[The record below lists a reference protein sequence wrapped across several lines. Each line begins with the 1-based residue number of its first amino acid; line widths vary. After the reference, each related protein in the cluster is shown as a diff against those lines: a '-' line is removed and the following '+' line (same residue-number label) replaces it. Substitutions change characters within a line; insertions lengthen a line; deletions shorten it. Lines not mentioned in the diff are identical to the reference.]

1 VVSGASGLVVAVL
14 LGSGGPPPFSPG
26 AMAGPAPP
34 PAPAPAPGAAPAP
47 AARPAP
53 VRRLQLFDSLEESF
67 APAPAHRAPSR
78 HLFVPHP
85 GRDADNLQAEGFLF
99 DARIE
104 PDGTLTFLDL
114 SRSAVFNNRLAAEL
128 HWPRHQMRGPA
139 RPWTLSPVVNERGE
153 RPTVDE
159 VLAAGLLTTRQ
170 LPETLKRV
178 FRYRWPMPPW
188 ISIFESQRPHHK
200 REVRNATLDLRT
212 EMAARQRQAAAAAA
226 VEDLPAELQAIW
238 SDRRLPP
245 EERQRVIRAIGDD
258 ADDSPAGRRAREI
271 VRQFL
276 HTRGAPPD

>member
-1 VVSGASGLVVAVL
+1 VSGASGLLVAVL
-14 LGSGGPPPFSPG
+14 LSSGGPSPPSPG
-26 AMAGPAPP
+26 AAPAAPAPP
-34 PAPAPAPGAAPAP
+34 PGAAPAP
-47 AARPAP
+47 AARRVP

-67 APAPAHRAPSR
+67 APAPAHRVPSR

-85 GRDADNLQAEGFLF
+85 GRDGDNIQAEGFLF
-99 DARIE
+99 DTRIE

-128 HWPRHQMRGPA
+128 HWPRHPLRGPA

-153 RPTVDE
+153 RPTIDE
-159 VLAAGLLTTRQ
+159 VLAAGPLTIRQ
-170 LPETLKRV
+170 LPETLERV
-178 FRYRWPMPPW
+178 FRYRWPMPPR

-200 REVRNATLDLRT
+200 REVLKATLDLRI
-212 EMAARQRQAAAAAA
+212 EMAARQRQAAATAA
-226 VEDLPAELQAIW
+226 VEDLPAELEAIW
-238 SDRRLPP
+238 SDRGLPR
-245 EERQRVIRAIGDD
+245 EERQRVIRAIADD